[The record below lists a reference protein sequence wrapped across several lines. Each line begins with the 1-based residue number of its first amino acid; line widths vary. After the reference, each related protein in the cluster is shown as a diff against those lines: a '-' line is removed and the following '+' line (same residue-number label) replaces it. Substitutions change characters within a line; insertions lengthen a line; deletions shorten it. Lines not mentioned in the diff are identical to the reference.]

1 MDTTTP
7 TPAMADKKLVSAR
20 APRQQQQQPS
30 KGLPVE
36 QSVKEFP
43 GKKNG
48 SQNARRKD
56 HERPDYGRKPLGG
69 RGGRAGQ
76 RYVRPREKTGGQVE
90 LGEPNVESGSLYRSG
105 GKKQNITHLLSDWW
119 GPGPRGNAARGRGQ
133 YGGGHHGSGRIR
145 RHSNYVP
152 KYNKEHYLQANCQFV
167 VLDGSDYSVYS
178 GDPDL
183 LVDWQKV
190 EEVHLH
196 VSEAPACPICLH
208 QPTAA
213 KVTRC
218 GHIYCFPCVLHYLA
232 LSDKK
237 WRSCPI
243 CYEPIAKEDLKSV
256 VSIVHKDYNVGEE
269 IEMQL
274 MRRQRE
280 TLLPVPAAAYKPD
293 IINKPIRMVN
303 VTSATPYSKLLLASK
318 DEVASHIVNREKVS
332 METQLVDEGDQPEAC
347 FIQEALSLLEARCQ
361 SLKKIISKEGAV
373 ADIASDMENLSLS
386 SPEESPTTD
395 NSFFSDN
402 SEGDHT
408 NPTSPMSPDDDND
421 NNLAFVLPPE
431 VPVPPDEEEMTVS
444 VEDLDISLL
453 QTENN
458 AGQNPHGVPKSAF
471 YFYQAT
477 NGSNIY
483 MHAINVQMLVKE
495 YGALENCPHTL
506 KAKIVEKETT
516 TMTEDLR
523 QRLRYLRHLPV
534 ACSFD
539 VVEIDL
545 KHPIISK
552 VTVTQFMDQV
562 EARRRKRNIR
572 GREERRIE
580 KRVQVEEDRMMGRSR
595 GAGPHFKIESQKL
608 FPTFI
613 TDSAPPT
620 VPEEAEGVLIGAKA
634 SSERSESPSADSL
647 YGSSADTTGSGMSF
661 AKMIKEG
668 ASAVSHSTSDPSGL
682 KGVSWPSLGG
692 GGAVSRPQAW
702 GQVTKSSTLDNVG
715 RPRRETECSEDGS
728 EDGAPPPDFRNAFSD
743 AITRA
748 LDAATVK
755 AQVKNENDQASNKS
769 GNGKKGKK
777 KKQKQILFSSGGLN

>member
-1 MDTTTP
+1 MDTTTS
-7 TPAMADKKLVSAR
+7 TLAMADKNKIVSAR
-20 APRQQQQQPS
+20 APKQQQQTS
-30 KGLPVE
+30 KGGLPQE
-36 QSVKEFP
+36 LSVKEYP

-48 SQNARRKD
+48 SHYGRKKEY
-56 HERPDYGRKPLGG
+56 ERPDLGRKPMGG
-69 RGGRAGQ
+69 RSGRAGQ
-76 RYVRPREKTGGQVE
+76 RYVCPRQKTGGQVE
-90 LGEPNVESGSLYRSG
+90 LGGPNVESGSLFRNG

-119 GPGPRGNAARGRGQ
+119 GPGPRGNASHGHHH
-133 YGGGHHGSGRIR
+133 GGHHGSGRIR
-145 RHSNYVP
+145 RYSNYVP

-167 VLDGSDYSVYS
+167 VLDGDDYSVYN

-208 QPTAA
+208 PPTAA
-213 KVTRC
+213 QVTRC
-218 GHIYCFPCVLHYLA
+218 GHIYCYPCILHYLA

-243 CYEPIAKEDLKSV
+243 CYDAIAKEDLKSV
-256 VSIVHKDYNVGEE
+256 VAIVQKDYNVGEE

-274 MRRQRE
+274 MMRQRE
-280 TLLPVPAAAYKPD
+280 GLLPIPVAAYKAD
-293 IINKPIRMVN
+293 IFDKPVRMAN
-303 VTSATPYSKLLLASK
+303 ITPATPYSKLLLASK
-318 DEVASHIVNREKVS
+318 DEIVSRIVSREKVS
-332 METQLVDEGDQPEAC
+332 LETQLADEGDQPEAC
-347 FIQEALSLLEARCQ
+347 FIQEALSLLEARYQ
-361 SLKKIISKEGAV
+361 SLKGATFPTPGAL
-373 ADIASDMENLSLS
+373 ADVTSEMDNLSLS
-386 SPEESPTTD
+386 SPEESPSSD
-395 NSFFSDN
+395 NSFFSDT
-402 SEGDHT
+402 SDGDST
-408 NPTSPMSPDDDND
+408 NPTSPTDNQTFEIP
-421 NNLAFVLPPE
+421 AE
-431 VPVPPDEEEMTVS
+431 VVSESSTVEETTVS

-458 AGQNPHGVPKSAF
+458 IAQNTAGVPKSTF

-477 NGSNIY
+477 NGANIY
-483 MHAINVQMLVKE
+483 MHALNVKMLVKE
-495 YGALENCPHTL
+495 YGALENCPHTI

-539 VVEIDL
+539 VAEIDL
-545 KHPIISK
+545 KYPIISK
-552 VTVTQFMDQV
+552 VTLNDFMDKV
-562 EARRRKRNIR
+562 EARRRKRNKR
-572 GREERRIE
+572 SREERRIE

-595 GAGPHFKIESQKL
+595 GAGPHFKIESKKL
-608 FPTFI
+608 FPNFI
-613 TDSAPPT
+613 PESAAAAL
-620 VPEEAEGVLIGAKA
+620 PEESVGVQMVVN
-634 SSERSESPSADSL
+634 SQSERSESPSTDSM

-668 ASAVSHSTSDPSGL
+668 QSHVSHSTSDPSDI

-692 GGAVSRPQAW
+692 GGVINRPQAW
-702 GQVTKSSTLDNVG
+702 GQMKKSSTVENVG

-748 LDAATVK
+748 MDAATVK
-755 AQVKNENDQASNKS
+755 AQAQNGNKEGNKS

-777 KKQKQILFSSGGLN
+777 KKQKQVLFSSGGLN

>member
-1 MDTTTP
+1 MDTATSIT
-7 TPAMADKKLVSAR
+7 AMADKKSVSAR
-20 APRQQQQQPS
+20 APQQQPS
-30 KGLPVE
+30 KTAPQD

-48 SQNARRKD
+48 SQYARKKD
-56 HERPDYGRKPLGG
+56 ERPDNGRKPMGG
-69 RGGRAGQ
+69 RGGRSGQ

-90 LGEPNVESGSLYRSG
+90 LGGPDVESGSLFRSG
-105 GKKQNITHLLSDWW
+105 GKKQNITHLLGDWW
-119 GPGPRGNAARGRGQ
+119 GPGPRGNAGRGRNFRGQ
-133 YGGGHHGSGRIR
+133 HGSDRIR
-145 RHSNYVP
+145 RHSSHVP
-152 KYNKEHYLQANCQFV
+152 KYKKEHYLQANCQFV

-178 GDPDL
+178 SDPDL

-190 EEVHLH
+190 EEVYLH

-208 QPTAA
+208 PPTAA

-218 GHIYCFPCVLHYLA
+218 GHIYCYPCVLHYLA

-243 CYEPIAKEDLKSV
+243 CFESVSKEELKSV
-256 VSIVHKDYNVGEE
+256 VSIVHKDSNVGEE
-269 IEMQL
+269 IELRL

-280 TLLPVPAAAYKPD
+280 TLLPVPAALYKAD
-293 IINKPIRMVN
+293 ICNEPVRMIN
-303 VTSATPYSKLLLASK
+303 VTPATPYSKLLLASK
-318 DEVASHIVNREKVS
+318 DEVLSRIVNRERVS
-332 METQLVDEGDQPEAC
+332 LETQLVVEGDQPEAC
-347 FIQEALSLLEARCQ
+347 FIQEALSLLESRFL
-361 SLKKIISKEGAV
+361 SLKTIAPPKEGTV
-373 ADIASDMENLSLS
+373 ADVASQMENLSMS
-386 SPEESPTTD
+386 SPEESPSTD
-395 NSFFSDN
+395 NSFFSDT

-408 NPTSPMSPDDDND
+408 NPTSPASGDDQTFD
-421 NNLAFVLPPE
+421 LPP
-431 VPVPPDEEEMTVS
+431 PVMVSMASPAEEEATVS

-458 AGQNPHGVPKSAF
+458 AGQSAHGVPKSAF
-471 YFYQAT
+471 YFYQAI
-477 NGSNIY
+477 NGANIY
-483 MHAINVQMLVKE
+483 MHALNVQMLVKE
-495 YGALENCPHTL
+495 YGALENCPDTI

-545 KHPIISK
+545 KNPIISEM
-552 VTVTQFMDQV
+552 TVSEFMDQV
-562 EARRRKRNIR
+562 ETRRRNRNKRS
-572 GREERRIE
+572 REERRVE

-595 GAGPHFKIESQKL
+595 GAGPNFKIESQKL

-613 TDSAPPT
+613 ADSAPQA
-620 VPEEAEGVLIGAKA
+620 VAGEAEEVVAEAKA
-634 SSERSESPSADSL
+634 PTERSESPSAESL
-647 YGSSADTTGSGMSF
+647 YSSSADTTGSGMSF

-668 ASAVSHSTSDPSGL
+668 QTAVSHSASEPNDL

-692 GGAVSRPQAW
+692 GGAVGRSQPW
-702 GQVTKSSTLDNVG
+702 GKMKKSNTIESVG

-743 AITRA
+743 AITLA
-748 LDAATVK
+748 MNAATVK
-755 AQVKNENDQASNKS
+755 PPAPNKKDQESNKV
-769 GNGKKGKK
+769 GTGKKGKK
-777 KKQKQILFSSGGLN
+777 KKQKLVLFSSGGLN

>member
-1 MDTTTP
+1 MDTATTVS
-7 TPAMADKKLVSAR
+7 AMADKKNLSAR
-20 APRQQQQQPS
+20 APQQQQLS
-30 KGLPVE
+30 KAAPQD

-48 SQNARRKD
+48 SQNARKKD
-56 HERPDYGRKPLGG
+56 FERPDYGRKPMGG
-69 RGGRAGQ
+69 RGGRSGQ

-90 LGEPNVESGSLYRSG
+90 LGGPDVESGSLFRSG

-119 GPGPRGNAARGRGQ
+119 GPGPRGNNARGRHQRGQ
-133 YGGGHHGSGRIR
+133 HGSDRVR
-145 RHSNYVP
+145 RYSSHVP
-152 KYNKEHYLQANCQFV
+152 KYKKEHYLQANCQFV
-167 VLDGSDYSVYS
+167 VLDGDDYSVYS

-208 QPTAA
+208 PPNAA

-218 GHIYCFPCVLHYLA
+218 GHIYCYPCVLHYLA

-243 CYEPIAKEDLKSV
+243 CFESISKEDLKSV
-256 VSIVHKDYNVGEE
+256 VSVVHKDYNVGEE

-280 TLLPVPAAAYKPD
+280 SLLPVPAAAYKAD
-293 IINKPIRMVN
+293 ICNEPVRMTN
-303 VTSATPYSKLLLASK
+303 VTPATPYSKLLLASK
-318 DEVASHIVNREKVS
+318 DEVLSRIVNREKVS
-332 METQLVDEGDQPEAC
+332 LETQLVVEGDQPEAC
-347 FIQEALSLLEARCQ
+347 FIQEALSHLEARFV
-361 SLKKIISKEGAV
+361 SLKTIAPLKDGAV
-373 ADIASDMENLSLS
+373 ADVASQMENLSMS
-386 SPEESPTTD
+386 SPDESPSTD
-395 NSFFSDN
+395 KSFFSDT
-402 SEGDHT
+402 SDGDHT
-408 NPTSPMSPDDDND
+408 NPTSPASGDDQTFD
-421 NNLAFVLPPE
+421 LPP
-431 VPVPPDEEEMTVS
+431 PVVSMASPEEEPTVS

-453 QTENN
+453 QAENN
-458 AGQNPHGVPKSAF
+458 AGQAAHGIPKSAF
-471 YFYQAT
+471 YFYQAV
-477 NGSNIY
+477 NGANIY
-483 MHAINVQMLVKE
+483 MHALNVQMLVKE

-506 KAKIVEKETT
+506 KATIVEKETT
-516 TMTEDLR
+516 TMSEDLR

-552 VTVTQFMDQV
+552 MTVSEFTDQV
-562 EARRRKRNIR
+562 ETRRRKRNKR
-572 GREERRIE
+572 SREERRIE
-580 KRVQVEEDRMMGRSR
+580 KRVQVEEDKMMGRSR

-613 TDSAPPT
+613 ADSAPIALPGEIEGF
-620 VPEEAEGVLIGAKA
+620 VAEAKA
-634 SSERSESPSADSL
+634 PTERSESPNTDSL

-668 ASAVSHSTSDPSGL
+668 QTAVSHSTSDPSDL

-692 GGAVSRPQAW
+692 GGAVGHSQAW
-702 GQVTKSSTLDNVG
+702 GQMRKCNTIDSIG

-743 AITRA
+743 AITQA
-748 LDAATVK
+748 MNAAK
-755 AQVKNENDQASNKS
+755 AAPASNKNDQES
-769 GNGKKGKK
+769 IKGGNGKKGKK
-777 KKQKQILFSSGGLN
+777 KKQKLVLFSSGGLN

>member
-1 MDTTTP
+1 MDTATT
-7 TPAMADKKLVSAR
+7 AMADKKLVSASR
-20 APRQQQQQPS
+20 APKQQQQPQQQQS
-30 KGLPVE
+30 CKGPGPLE

-48 SQNARRKD
+48 SQYGRKKEC
-56 HERPDYGRKPLGG
+56 ERPDYGRKPMGG

-76 RYVRPREKTGGQVE
+76 RYVRPREKAGSQVDVGG
-90 LGEPNVESGSLYRSG
+90 PNVESGSLFRSG

-119 GPGPRGNAARGRGQ
+119 GPGPRGNAARGRHH
-133 YGGGHHGSGRIR
+133 GGHHGSGRIR
-145 RHSNYVP
+145 RYSSHVP
-152 KYNKEHYLQANCQFV
+152 KYKKEHYLQANCQFV
-167 VLDGSDYSVYS
+167 VLDGDDYSVYS

-208 QPTAA
+208 PPTAA

-218 GHIYCFPCVLHYLA
+218 GHIYCYACILHYLA

-243 CYEPIAKEDLKSV
+243 CYEDIAKEDLKSA

-280 TLLPVPAAAYKPD
+280 TLLPVPAAAYKADTVNEPV
-293 IINKPIRMVN
+293 RMAN
-303 VTSATPYSKLLLASK
+303 VTSVTPYSKLLLASK
-318 DEVASHIVNREKVS
+318 DEVVSHIVNREKVCL
-332 METQLVDEGDQPEAC
+332 ETQLVVEGDQPEAC
-347 FIQEALSLLEARCQ
+347 FIQEALSLLEARHQ
-361 SLKKIISKEGAV
+361 LLKTVPPTTEGTV
-373 ADIASDMENLSLS
+373 ADVASQMENLSLS
-386 SPEESPTTD
+386 SPEESPSTD
-395 NSFFSDN
+395 RSFFSDT

-408 NPTSPMSPDDDND
+408 NPTSPSDD
-421 NNLAFVLPPE
+421 LAFDLPP
-431 VPVPPDEEEMTVS
+431 VVGSVSPTVDETTVS

-458 AGQNPHGVPKSAF
+458 AGQNTHGVPKSAF
-471 YFYQAT
+471 YFYQAI

-483 MHAINVQMLVKE
+483 MHALNVQMLVKE
-495 YGALENCPHTL
+495 FGALENCPHTI

-539 VVEIDL
+539 VIEMDL
-545 KHPIISK
+545 KQPIISK
-552 VTVTQFMDQV
+552 ITVAEFSDQV
-562 EARRRKRNIR
+562 EARRRKRNKR
-572 GREERRIE
+572 SREERRIE

-608 FPTFI
+608 FPSFI
-613 TDSAPPT
+613 ADSAPQA
-620 VPEEAEGVLIGAKA
+620 VQEESDGGLAGANA
-634 SSERSESPSADSL
+634 PSERSESPSGDSL
-647 YGSSADTTGSGMSF
+647 YGSSADTAGSGMSF
-661 AKMIKEG
+661 AKMIKGG
-668 ASAVSHSTSDPSGL
+668 ASHVSHSASDPSDL
-682 KGVSWPSLGG
+682 KRVAWPSLAGG
-692 GGAVSRPQAW
+692 GVVGRPQAW
-702 GQVTKSSTLDNVG
+702 GQMKKSSTLDSIG

-728 EDGAPPPDFRNAFSD
+728 EDGAPPPDYRNAFSD

-748 LDAATVK
+748 MSAATIK
-755 AQVKNENDQASNKS
+755 AQAQNSIDQESNKS